1 MLKIHFIN
9 VADGDAILL
18 EHSYE
23 EKTRYILIDTGRSV
37 LQDDP
42 LSKRMLAVDYLKRA
56 DVMRLEGLIITHL
69 HLDHSA
75 GLENILNAG
84 IAVDN
89 IYASFFPPADADD
102 IMADSACVKTI
113 RNLIGSLNIY
123 HQNCKRLRQSG
134 CAFVEVTDTR
144 DFFFEDLHIKIIC
157 TDPLA
162 NKAQNSIFSDLFY
175 QNIAVDADDVYAAAA
190 ARNPNSLRVR
200 ITYRGKIIELAGD
213 SYGSLWENEKL
224 DRCDIF
230 KLPHHGDQK
239 SITPTIAE
247 KLYPRYAVISCQRAY
262 MPEKDRPSLQMAQML
277 LSRGCKVYFTDS
289 FGAPWND
296 AVCDWDACV
305 FTITDNGDI
314 VAP

>member
-1 MLKIHFIN
+1 
-9 VADGDAILL
+9 
-18 EHSYE
+18 
-23 EKTRYILIDTGRSV
+23 
-37 LQDDP
+37 
-42 LSKRMLAVDYLKRA
+42 
-56 DVMRLEGLIITHL
+56 MRLEGLIITHL

-213 SYGSLWENEKL
+213 SYGSLRRTRVGQVRYL
-224 DRCDIF
+224 RCLTMRPEIDYPYHRGKTVSQVRRHF
-230 KLPHHGDQK
+230 LPE
-239 SITPTIAE
+239 SV
-247 KLYPRYAVISCQRAY
+247 YAR
-262 MPEKDRPSLQMAQML
+262 KDRPSLQWRRCFLAEDARSIL
-277 LSRGCKVYFTDS
+277 PTASVRRGMMRFVIGMRVSY
-289 FGAPWND
+289 
-296 AVCDWDACV
+296 
-305 FTITDNGDI
+305 ITDNGDI